1 MRCAMLVTGL
11 AVAAV
16 ACGGEPERAGSGAVA
31 DLADLTVRVAPARTT
46 YAAGEPITL
55 TLGVR
60 NPTDLA
66 VTLRFATGQRY
77 DFVIESAAGAD
88 VWRWSA
94 DRVFTQA
101 MGEQTVP
108 PGWELDYNETFT
120 GRLAP
125 GTYRV
130 RGIVPSV
137 GDTLEARGELVVRR

>member
-1 MRCAMLVTGL
+1 MRCRALVTWVAL
-11 AVAAV
+11 AAT
-16 ACGGEPERAGSGAVA
+16 ACGGERERSAAAGSLSA
-31 DLADLTVRVAPARTT
+31 LTVQVAVGRAA
-46 YAAGEPITL
+46 YAAGEPIAL

-77 DFVIESAAGAD
+77 DFVIESAAGAE

-94 DRVFTQA
+94 ERAFTQVL
-101 MGEQTVP
+101 GEQIVP
-108 PGWELDYNETFT
+108 PGWELNYNETFA

-130 RGIVPSV
+130 RGIVPSM
-137 GDTLEARGELVVRR
+137 GDTLEARAEVVVRQ

>member
-1 MRCAMLVTGL
+1 MRSERLVTWVAL
-11 AVAAV
+11 AAV
-16 ACGGEPERAGSGAVA
+16 ACGGERERSTSGAGA
-31 DLADLTVRVAPARTT
+31 ELADLTVRVAPARTT

-60 NPTDLA
+60 NPTDRA

-77 DFVIESAAGAD
+77 DFVIESAAGVE

-94 DRVFTQA
+94 NRVFTQA
-101 MGEQTVP
+101 LGEQTVP
-108 PGWELDYNETFT
+108 PGWELDYNETFA

-125 GTYRV
+125 GAYRI

-137 GDTLEARGELVVRR
+137 GDSLAALGAVVVRR

>member
-1 MRCAMLVTGL
+1 MRCAVLVSGL
-11 AVAAV
+11 VLSAA
-16 ACGGEPERAGSGAVA
+16 ACAGERERATSGAVA

-55 TLGVR
+55 TLGVK

-66 VTLRFATGQRY
+66 VTLRFTTGQRY
-77 DFVIESAAGAD
+77 DFVIASAAGVE

-94 DRVFTQA
+94 DRAFTQVL
-101 MGEQTVP
+101 GEQTVP

-125 GTYRV
+125 GIYRV

-137 GDTLEARGELVVRR
+137 GDTLEALGELVVRQ

>member
-1 MRCAMLVTGL
+1 MRCATLVTWL
-11 AVAAV
+11 VVAAA
-16 ACGGEPERAGSGAVA
+16 ACGGERPGETTRAAG
-31 DLADLTVRVAPARTT
+31 DMTELTVLVAAAKAS
-46 YAAGEPITL
+46 YLAGEPITL
-55 TLGVR
+55 TLGVK

-77 DFVIESAAGAD
+77 DFVIESAAGVE

-101 MGEQTVP
+101 LGEQTVP
-108 PGWELDYNETFT
+108 PGWELDYNETFA

-137 GDTLEARGELVVRR
+137 GDTLEARGELVVRQ

>member
-1 MRCAMLVTGL
+1 MRCRALVTW
-11 AVAAV
+11 VALTAA
-16 ACGGEPERAGSGAVA
+16 ACGGERERATSGAVA

-60 NPTDLA
+60 NPTDVA

-77 DFVIESAAGAD
+77 DFVIESAAGAEL
-88 VWRWSA
+88 WRWSA
-94 DRVFTQA
+94 ERAFTQVL
-101 MGEQTVP
+101 GEQIVP
-108 PGWELDYNETFT
+108 PGWELNYNETFA

-137 GDTLEARGELVVRR
+137 GDTLEARAEVVVRQ

>member
-1 MRCAMLVTGL
+1 MRCRALVTWVAL
-11 AVAAV
+11 AAT
-16 ACGGEPERAGSGAVA
+16 ACGGERERSAAAGSLSALTVQVAVA
-31 DLADLTVRVAPARTT
+31 RAA
-46 YAAGEPITL
+46 YAAGEPIAL

-77 DFVIESAAGAD
+77 DFVIESAAGAE

-94 DRVFTQA
+94 ERAFTQVL
-101 MGEQTVP
+101 GEQIVP
-108 PGWELDYNETFT
+108 PGWELNYNETFA

-137 GDTLEARGELVVRR
+137 GDTLEARAEVVVRQ